1 MASLIIAVITI
12 ILIILSS
19 LLLPQIKIKKIKLQT
34 YWIVAL
40 MGALSLLIIKEV
52 TISELYNHF
61 TSSKIGPLQILVL
74 FISMTILSIFLDEIN
89 FFKYLA
95 TQVTNHVKGK
105 QIYIFLS
112 LYALTSILTVF
123 TSNDIIILTFTPFIC
138 YFAKHAK
145 INPIPY
151 LIAEFIAANTWSMML
166 IIGNPTNIYIASY
179 FDIDFAEYFMKMAI
193 PTIITGI
200 TTLFLMVIVFSKK
213 LHEPIVL
220 EEEHSTIKNKF
231 LLSVGLFNLITCTI
245 ILAVSSYINIE
256 MWIVTLIFAVSLIIT
271 TLSYA
276 LVKREKPVELTNTLK
291 RAPWNLVPFLL
302 SMFTIVF
309 AVTKSGVLDILI
321 NVFEST
327 DSNFVYGITSFFACN
342 LLNNIPM
349 SVLFTEILELSH
361 ANMNNIYTVIAAS
374 NIGAFLT
381 PIGALAGIMWL
392 SLLKKQKLKF
402 SFVSFM
408 EYGSIFAIPAI
419 LIVIL
424 MITII

>member
-19 LLLPQIKIKKIKLQT
+19 LLLPTIKIKNIKLQT

-40 MGALSLLIIKEV
+40 VGALSLLIIKEV
-52 TISELYNHF
+52 TIPELYTHF
-61 TSSKIGPLQILVL
+61 TNSKIGPLQILIL
-74 FISMTILSIFLDEIN
+74 FISMTILSIFLDEVN

-112 LYALTSILTVF
+112 LYILTSILTVF

-138 YFAKHAK
+138 YFARHAK

-179 FDIDFAEYFMKMAI
+179 FDIDFVEYFMKMAI
-193 PTIITGI
+193 PTIITGLS
-200 TTLFLMVIVFSKK
+200 TLLLMLIVFWKK

-220 EEEHSTIKNKF
+220 EEEHATIKNKF
-231 LLSVGLFNLITCTI
+231 LLIVGLFNLIACTV

-256 MWIVTLIFAVSLIIT
+256 MWIVTLIFAVSLIVSSLI
-271 TLSYA
+271 YA

-291 RAPWNLVPFLL
+291 RAPWNLIPFLL

-309 AVTKSGVLDILI
+309 AVTKSGALDILI
-321 NVFEST
+321 NVFENT
-327 DSNFVYGITSFFACN
+327 ESNFVYGIASFFACN

-361 ANMNNIYTVIAAS
+361 ANMDNIYTVIAAS

-408 EYGSIFAIPAI
+408 EYGSLFSIPAI

>member
-1 MASLIIAVITI
+1 MASLIIAGITI
-12 ILIILSS
+12 LLIILSS
-19 LLLPQIKIKKIKLQT
+19 LLFPTIKIKKIKLQT

-40 MGALSLLIIKEV
+40 VGAILLLLIKEV
-52 TISELYNHF
+52 TISELYTHF
-61 TSSKIGPLQILVL
+61 TSSKIGPLQILIL
-74 FISMTILSIFLDEIN
+74 FISMTILSIFLDEVN

-95 TQVTNHVKGK
+95 TVVTNHVKGK

-138 YFAKHAK
+138 YFARHTK

-166 IIGNPTNIYIASY
+166 IIGNPTNIYIATS
-179 FDIDFAEYFMKMAI
+179 FGIDFVEYFMKMAI

-200 TTLFLMVIVFSKK
+200 STLLLMLIVFRKK
-213 LHEPIVL
+213 LKEPINL
-220 EEEHSTIKNKF
+220 EEEHATIKSKF
-231 LLSVGLFNLITCTI
+231 LLIVGLFNLITCTI

-256 MWIVTLIFAVSLIIT
+256 MWIVTLIFCMSLIIS
-271 TLSYA
+271 TLIYA
-276 LVKREKPVELTNTLK
+276 LVKKEKPVILLNTLK
-291 RAPWNLVPFLL
+291 RAPWNLIPFLL
-302 SMFTIVF
+302 SMFTIVY
-309 AVTKSGVLDILI
+309 ALTKCGALNVLIK
-321 NVFEST
+321 VFENT
-327 DSNFVYGITSFFACN
+327 DSNFVYGIASFFACN

-361 ANMNNIYTVIAAS
+361 ANVNNIYTVIAAS

-402 SFVSFM
+402 SFVSFIK
-408 EYGSIFAIPAI
+408 YGSIFAIPAI

>member
-1 MASLIIAVITI
+1 MASLIIAGITI
-12 ILIILSS
+12 LLIILSS
-19 LLLPQIKIKKIKLQT
+19 LLFPTIRIKKIKLQT

-40 MGALSLLIIKEV
+40 VGAILLLLIKEV
-52 TISELYNHF
+52 TISELYTHF
-61 TSSKIGPLQILVL
+61 TSSKIGPLQILIL
-74 FISMTILSIFLDEIN
+74 FISMTILSIFLDEVN

-95 TQVTNHVKGK
+95 TVVTNHVKGK

-138 YFAKHAK
+138 YFARHTK

-151 LIAEFIAANTWSMML
+151 LIAEFISANTWSMML
-166 IIGNPTNIYIASY
+166 IIGNPTNIYIATS
-179 FDIDFAEYFMKMAI
+179 FGIDFVEYFMKMAI

-200 TTLFLMVIVFSKK
+200 STLLLMLIVFRKK
-213 LHEPIVL
+213 LKEPINL
-220 EEEHSTIKNKF
+220 EEEHANIKSKF
-231 LLSVGLFNLITCTI
+231 LLIVGLFNLITCTI

-256 MWIVTLIFAVSLIIT
+256 MWIVTLIFCMSLIIS
-271 TLSYA
+271 TLIYA
-276 LVKREKPVELTNTLK
+276 LVKKEKPVILLNTLK
-291 RAPWNLVPFLL
+291 RAPWNLIPFLL
-302 SMFTIVF
+302 SMFTIVY
-309 AVTKSGVLDILI
+309 ALTKCGALNVLIK
-321 NVFEST
+321 VFENT
-327 DSNFVYGITSFFACN
+327 DSNFVYGIASFLACN

-361 ANMNNIYTVIAAS
+361 ANVNNIYTVIAAS

-402 SFVSFM
+402 SFVSFIK
-408 EYGSIFAIPAI
+408 YGSIFAIPAI

>member
-1 MASLIIAVITI
+1 MASLIIAGITI
-12 ILIILSS
+12 LLIILSS
-19 LLLPQIKIKKIKLQT
+19 LLFPTIKIKKIKLQT

-40 MGALSLLIIKEV
+40 VGAILLLLIKEV
-52 TISELYNHF
+52 TISELYTHF
-61 TSSKIGPLQILVL
+61 TSSKIGPLQILIL
-74 FISMTILSIFLDEIN
+74 FISMTILSIFLDEVN

-95 TQVTNHVKGK
+95 TVVTNHVKGK

-138 YFAKHAK
+138 YFARHTK

-166 IIGNPTNIYIASY
+166 IIGNPTNIYIATS
-179 FDIDFAEYFMKMAI
+179 FGIDFVEYFMKMAI

-200 TTLFLMVIVFSKK
+200 STLLLMLIVFRKK
-213 LHEPIVL
+213 LKEPINL
-220 EEEHSTIKNKF
+220 EEEHATIKSKF
-231 LLSVGLFNLITCTI
+231 LLIVGLFNLITCTV

-256 MWIVTLIFAVSLIIT
+256 MWIVTLIFCMSLIIS
-271 TLSYA
+271 TLIYA
-276 LVKREKPVELTNTLK
+276 LVKKEKPVILLNTLK
-291 RAPWNLVPFLL
+291 RAPWNLIPFLL
-302 SMFTIVF
+302 SMFTIVY
-309 AVTKSGVLDILI
+309 AVTKCGALNVLIK
-321 NVFEST
+321 VFENT
-327 DSNFVYGITSFFACN
+327 DSNFVYGIASFLACN

-361 ANMNNIYTVIAAS
+361 ANVNNIYTVIAAS

-402 SFVSFM
+402 SFVSFIK
-408 EYGSIFAIPAI
+408 YGSIFAIPAI

>member
-1 MASLIIAVITI
+1 MASLIIAGITI
-12 ILIILSS
+12 LLIILSS
-19 LLLPQIKIKKIKLQT
+19 LLFPTIRIKKIKLQT

-40 MGALSLLIIKEV
+40 IGAILLLLIKEV
-52 TISELYNHF
+52 TMPELYTHF
-61 TSSKIGPLQILVL
+61 TSSKIGPLQILIL
-74 FISMTILSIFLDEIN
+74 FISMTILSIFLDEVN

-179 FDIDFAEYFMKMAI
+179 FNIDFAEYFMKMAI
-193 PTIITGI
+193 PTIITGLA
-200 TTLFLMVIVFSKK
+200 TLLLMVIVFYKK
-213 LHEPIVL
+213 LKEPIIL
-220 EEEHSTIKNKF
+220 DEEHATIKNKF
-231 LLSVGLFNLITCTI
+231 LLIVGLFNLITCTI

-256 MWIVTLIFAVSLIIT
+256 MWIVTLIFALSLIISS
-271 TLSYA
+271 LVYA
-276 LVKREKPVELTNTLK
+276 LVKREKPIELASTLK

-309 AVTKSGVLDILI
+309 AVTKSGALDVLI
-321 NVFEST
+321 NIFEKT
-327 DSNFVYGITSFFACN
+327 DSNFVYGITSFLACN

-408 EYGSIFAIPAI
+408 EYGSLFAVPAI